1 MILTAENIS
10 YLVTGEDKKS
20 VEILKDISLEIPE
33 NSSTG
38 ITGESGAGKTTL
50 AKILAGHIEPSSG
63 TVKILA
69 PKRNNIPPVQLL
81 FQNTR
86 DIINPYRKITDV
98 ITEAVCL
105 SGISKKAAEEE
116 TERIFVLLNMN
127 RDIWNSRG
135 YQLSGGEQQR
145 AALAR
150 LLALKPKLLIL
161 DEPFAAQDVES
172 QVNLLGLLKK
182 IKNEFS
188 LSILCISHN
197 LRILKNL
204 ADNIYIMRYG
214 RIIESGSTSKV
225 LSDPQNEY
233 TGMLLKAEKYTLG
246 DEEISILI
254 KSNS

>member
-10 YLVTGEDKKS
+10 YTVPVEGKKS
-20 VEILKDISLEIPE
+20 FELLKDITIHIPE
-33 NSSTG
+33 NSLTG

-50 AKILAGHIEPSSG
+50 AKILTGHIEPSSG
-63 TVKILA
+63 SVKILV

-86 DIINPYRKITDV
+86 DIINPYRRIADV
-98 ITEAVCL
+98 ITEAACL
-105 SGISKKAAEEE
+105 SGISGKAAREE
-116 TERIFVLLNMN
+116 TERIFGLLKMS
-127 RDIWNSRG
+127 RDVWNSRG

-172 QVNLLGLLKK
+172 QVNLLHLLKK
-182 IKNEFS
+182 IKDEFG

-204 ADNIYIMRYG
+204 ADTIYIMRNG
-214 RIIESGSTSKV
+214 RIIESGNTSVV
-225 LSDPQNEY
+225 LSNPQNEY
-233 TGMLLKAEKYTLG
+233 TRMLLKAEKYTLG
-246 DEEISILI
+246 DEEISMLL
-254 KSNS
+254 KSTS